1 MEIKFVS
8 YTGKYPCL
16 CSGILTLNIDGKDT
30 TFGYSYGVK
39 TDYDRFWDSGGSC
52 GFTGDYSDTVVIPGP
67 WEIREEC
74 LPDFLKEH
82 ADELIDIFNENVEYG
97 CCGGCL

>member
-16 CSGILTLNIDGKDT
+16 CHGVLTLNIDGKDT
-30 TFGYSYGVK
+30 TFGCSYDVK
-39 TDYDRFWDSGGSC
+39 TDYDSFWASGGSC
-52 GFTGDYSDTVVIPGP
+52 GFTNNYSDSFVVTEP
-67 WEIREEC
+67 WEIEKEY

-82 ADELIDIFNENVEYG
+82 SDELIEIFNENVEYG

>member
-8 YTGKYPCL
+8 YTGKWPCL
-16 CSGILTLNIDGKDT
+16 CNGILTLKIDGKDT
-30 TFGYSYGVK
+30 TFGWLHGD
-39 TDYDRFWDSGGSC
+39 TDYDRFWVSGGSC
-52 GFTGDYSDTVVIPGP
+52 GFNDDFSESYISEGP
-67 WEIREEC
+67 WEIQKEY